1 VECPKPKPAEEPL
14 ALEQGDKNS
23 EMVLT
28 HQAFFWLVILYAA
41 SQFGILLRI
50 W

>member
-1 VECPKPKPAEEPL
+1 VECPKPKSAEEPL
-14 ALEQGDKNS
+14 ALERDKNV

-28 HQAFFWLVILYAA
+28 HQAFLLLVILYAA
-41 SQFGILLRI
+41 SQFGILLRM